1 MKLEEV
7 EIIESPVMDMKE
19 ALFQPDTSEEEEIDD
34 FSFSK
39 FASLHFQGSST
50 PSHIQQR
57 LRQPLLYHEDEGD
70 ALVTVLPINSS
81 IFLFSLKALFLSY
94 ISNLTLFLF
103 LSRHV

>member
-1 MKLEEV
+1 MKLEEA
-7 EIIESPVMDMKE
+7 EIIESPVMDVKE
-19 ALFQPDTSEEEEIDD
+19 SPFRLDTSEEEEIDD

-70 ALVTVLPINSS
+70 ALVTALVFINS
-81 IFLFSLKALFLSY
+81 IATALMLWP
-94 ISNLTLFLF
+94 I
-103 LSRHV
+103 